1 MQQQFVIIEKA
12 HLQTEDNGMSMN
24 EKSDIIMQA
33 LRSLGYQNPK
43 NVRIDNLYSE
53 ITNVYVDDE
62 YFGIFDFTR
71 MTFID

>member
-1 MQQQFVIIEKA
+1 
-12 HLQTEDNGMSMN
+12 MSMN

-33 LRSLGYQNPK
+33 LRGLGYGSPK
-43 NVRIDNLYSE
+43 NVRIDNICSE

>member
-1 MQQQFVIIEKA
+1 
-12 HLQTEDNGMSMN
+12 MSMN

-43 NVRIDNLYSE
+43 NVRIDNICSE